1 MFLDFSCKSL
11 TMLKGE
17 GCFFPPPAASHPPG
31 GLNSTPDS
39 EDWGG
44 GGGGR
49 GCGWRAVWRAA
60 GCPVWRP
67 GPRTPQILHCLR
79 GQHCPGNWP
88 KAIKDQPKGRSHPRT
103 DAGHPPSRL
112 RLRGTRQPL
121 RRGKMSL
128 PQTVDETAPFS
139 TLPASLLGQSW
150 PVPFPGHPEAGGPR
164 EYPA

>member
-1 MFLDFSCKSL
+1 MVECFWISAVKSL

-103 DAGHPPSRL
+103 DAGHPPPPPPPPPLGYAAASEKRKDVPSAD
-112 RLRGTRQPL
+112 RG
-121 RRGKMSL
+121 
-128 PQTVDETAPFS
+128 
-139 TLPASLLGQSW
+139 
-150 PVPFPGHPEAGGPR
+150 
-164 EYPA
+164 